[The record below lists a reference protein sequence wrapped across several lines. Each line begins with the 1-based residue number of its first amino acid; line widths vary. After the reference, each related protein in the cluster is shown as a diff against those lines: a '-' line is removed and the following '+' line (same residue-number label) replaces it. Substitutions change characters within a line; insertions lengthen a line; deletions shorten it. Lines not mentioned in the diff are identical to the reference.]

1 MRSVIIALVLLV
13 LVLLVF
19 VQAQEARAPFSFVAL
34 GDMPYGSPEEAYP
47 PYEALIQAI
56 NAVSPDFSI
65 HVGDIKAGS
74 TPCTDEEFQNQLD
87 FFNTFAS
94 ALVYTPG
101 DNEWTD
107 CHREAAGAFVPTE
120 RLATLREMFFAK
132 AETLG
137 QKPFALERQSD
148 LMTDYK
154 MYVENTRFLHNGVL
168 FVQVHIVGSNNNFE
182 IRDEAAVKEFLARDA
197 ANIAWLN
204 DSFDKAEAEN
214 VAAVVVSMQADVF
227 DSAAYYADFPRH
239 SGFLESVG
247 NTLLP
252 RAEAFGKPVLLIH
265 GDSHIF
271 KVDQP
276 FTNADDTVIHN
287 LTRLEVFGET
297 DFNAV
302 RVTVDPEAAN
312 GSVFGF
318 QPLYG
323 SAPLTAAQ

>member
-13 LVLLVF
+13 F
-19 VQAQEARAPFSFVAL
+19 VQAQEERTPFSFVAL
-34 GDMPYGSPEEAYP
+34 GDMPYGTAEEAYP
-47 PYEALIQAI
+47 PYEALIEAI
-56 NAVSPDFSI
+56 NTAAPDFSI

-74 TPCTDEEFQNQLD
+74 TPCTDEEFQAQLD
-87 FFNTFAS
+87 FFNSFSS

-120 RLATLREMFFAK
+120 RLTKLREMFYAK

-137 QKPFALERQSD
+137 QKPFAIERQSD
-148 LMTDYK
+148 LMTDYA
-154 MYVENTRFLHNGVL
+154 MYVENTRFIHNGVM
-168 FVQVHIVGSNNNFE
+168 FVQAHIVGSNNNFE
-182 IRDEAAVKEFLARDA
+182 IRDEKSVEEFLARDE

-214 VAAVVVSMQADVF
+214 VAAVVVSIHADIF
-227 DSAAYYADFPRH
+227 DSAAYYGDFPRH

-252 RAEAFGKPVLLIH
+252 RAEAFAKPVLLIH

-271 KVDQP
+271 KIDQP
-276 FTNADDTVIHN
+276 FTNGDDEVIAN
-287 LTRLEVFGET
+287 ITRLEVFG
-297 DFNAV
+297 DQDVHAV
-302 RVTVDPEAAN
+302 RVTVDPSAVN

-318 QPLYG
+318 QPIYG
-323 SAPLTAAQ
+323 TAFSATQ

>member
-1 MRSVIIALVLLV
+1 
-13 LVLLVF
+13 
-19 VQAQEARAPFSFVAL
+19 
-34 GDMPYGSPEEAYP
+34 
-47 PYEALIQAI
+47 
-56 NAVSPDFSI
+56 
-65 HVGDIKAGS
+65 
-74 TPCTDEEFQNQLD
+74 
-87 FFNTFAS
+87 
-94 ALVYTPG
+94 VYTPG

-107 CHREAAGAFVPTE
+107 CHREAAGSFVPTE
-120 RLATLREMFFAK
+120 RLTKLRDIFFAK

-137 QKPFALERQSD
+137 QKPFALERQAD
-148 LMTDYK
+148 LMPDHK
-154 MYVENTRFLHNGVL
+154 MYVENSRFIHNDVM

-182 IRDEAAVKEFLARDA
+182 IRDEAAVEEFLARDK

-204 DSFDKAEAEN
+204 DSFDKAEAKN

-227 DSAAYYADFPRH
+227 DSAMYYATFPRH
-239 SGFLESVG
+239 SGFLESIG

-276 FTNADDTVIHN
+276 FSNADDAVIQN

-302 RVTVDPEAAN
+302 RVTVDPSAVN

-323 SAPLTAAQ
+323 TDVPATQ